1 MLQVIRL
8 LYQVIQ
14 PFTNHIL
21 IGLEVGIVLFS
32 PLFHPIIISAGT
44 SQQIHLIVTPYHT
57 FLHYPL
63 LCGPH
68 KFYGTFMLAAL
79 PVFTGFVLPTLLLSL
94 QFTHG
99 IDYNMNMNIT
109 GTIMVWFLF

>member
-1 MLQVIRL
+1 
-8 LYQVIQ
+8 
-14 PFTNHIL
+14 
-21 IGLEVGIVLFS
+21 
-32 PLFHPIIISAGT
+32 
-44 SQQIHLIVTPYHT
+44 
-57 FLHYPL
+57 
-63 LCGPH
+63 
-68 KFYGTFMLAAL
+68 MLAAL